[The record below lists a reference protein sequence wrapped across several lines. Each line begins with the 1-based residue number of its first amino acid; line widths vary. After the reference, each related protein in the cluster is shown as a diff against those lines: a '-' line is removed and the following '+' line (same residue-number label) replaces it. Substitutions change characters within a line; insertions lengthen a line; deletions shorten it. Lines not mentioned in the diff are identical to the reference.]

1 MKSEA
6 ISIDRYT
13 GSQPEERFDFI
24 YENFSIIQEIIK
36 DFREELISEVIEQ
49 KFYNR
54 RSANGDLGVRIQISM
69 GIGNPTQ
76 NQAIDHMT
84 IAQAID
90 EGFLDEDFFEDT
102 DNRYDLIRKVDCY
115 HSVRADVE
123 TFTSKL
129 GTMDPKDQRIIK
141 PYLLRQKTMND
152 LTEDM
157 GIDYRSAIKRVYRLK
172 KRLIE
177 KVEPKLTVVN
187 RRGA

>member
-13 GSQPEERFDFI
+13 GSEPEEKFDFI
-24 YENFSIIQEIIK
+24 YENFAIIQEMIK
-36 DFREELISEVIEQ
+36 DYREDLITEVIEQ
-49 KFYNR
+49 KSYNR
-54 RSANGDLGVRIQISM
+54 RSASGDLGVRIQISM

-76 NQAIDHMT
+76 NQAIDHLT
-84 IAQAID
+84 IGQAID
-90 EGFLDEDFFEDT
+90 EGFLDDDFFEDT
-102 DNRYDLIRKVDCY
+102 DNRYELIRKVDCY
-115 HSVRADVE
+115 HRVRSDVD

-129 GTMDPKDQRIIK
+129 GTMDPKDQRILR
-141 PYLLRQKTMND
+141 PYLMRQKTMDD

-157 GIDYRSAIKRVYRLK
+157 GIEYRSAIKRVYRIK

>member
-49 KFYNR
+49 KSYNR
-54 RSANGDLGVRIQISM
+54 RSANGEPGVRIQISM